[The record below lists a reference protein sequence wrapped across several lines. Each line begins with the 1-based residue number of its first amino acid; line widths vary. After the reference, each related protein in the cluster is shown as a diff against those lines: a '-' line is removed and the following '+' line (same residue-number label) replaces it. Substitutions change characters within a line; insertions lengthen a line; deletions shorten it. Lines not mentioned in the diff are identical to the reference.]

1 MSSVARVTAT
11 SPVAVSRTTLTVP
24 AYSGEP
30 E

>member
-1 MSSVARVTAT
+1 MSSAARVTAT
-11 SPVAVSRTTLTVP
+11 PPATVSRTTLTVP